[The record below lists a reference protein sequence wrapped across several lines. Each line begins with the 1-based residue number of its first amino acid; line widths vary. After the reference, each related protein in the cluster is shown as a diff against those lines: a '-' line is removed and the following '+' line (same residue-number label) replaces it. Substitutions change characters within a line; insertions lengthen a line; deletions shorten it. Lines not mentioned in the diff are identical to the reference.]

1 MPKPIDHNVR
11 KRQIV
16 AESVKLFARYGFSD
30 VNFALIAKESGVS
43 RTLLYTYFKD
53 KRAIFNAAIDEVT
66 SLVRAKYEEIL
77 PLDITADAKLRKL
90 CLTVLTMM
98 YGQRDFVCAIA
109 DVLTDYRRQGIN
121 PKDKVAAHTNGL
133 RLMIAEI
140 LTAAF
145 DRGEYDARFTPVQ
158 VTERL
163 YSQFEATALRIAVTG
178 KGDLAE
184 SVDEVDSLLLALRPR
199 S

>member
-98 YGQRDFVCAIA
+98 YGQRDFV
-109 DVLTDYRRQGIN
+109 
-121 PKDKVAAHTNGL
+121 
-133 RLMIAEI
+133 
-140 LTAAF
+140 
-145 DRGEYDARFTPVQ
+145 
-158 VTERL
+158 
-163 YSQFEATALRIAVTG
+163 
-178 KGDLAE
+178 
-184 SVDEVDSLLLALRPR
+184 
-199 S
+199 

>member
-109 DVLTDYRRQGIN
+109 DVLTGKVN
-121 PKDKVAAHTNGL
+121 PEGRLTTEFPVATGQLPLYYNRL
-133 RLMIAEI
+133 R
-140 LTAAF
+140 TG
-145 DRGEYDARFTPVQ
+145 RP
-158 VTERL
+158 TEV
-163 YSQFEATALRIAVTG
+163 SAQ
-178 KGDLAE
+178 
-184 SVDEVDSLLLALRPR
+184 
-199 S
+199 

>member
-30 VNFALIAKESGVS
+30 VNFGLIAKESGIS

-53 KRAIFNAAIDEVT
+53 KREIFNAAIAEVT
-66 SLVRAKYEEIL
+66 SRVRAKYEEIL
-77 PLDITADAKLRKL
+77 PLDITTDAKLHRI

-98 YGQRDFVCAIA
+98 YEFRDFVCVIV
-109 DVLTDYRRQGIN
+109 DVLTNYRRQGIN
-121 PKDKVAAHTNGL
+121 PKDRVAAHTQGL
-133 RLMIAEI
+133 KLMISGF
-140 LTAAF
+140 LTSALE
-145 DRGEYDARFTPVQ
+145 RGEYDGRFDSRQ
-158 VTERL
+158 VTELL

-178 KGDLAE
+178 RAELADSIE
-184 SVDEVDSLLLALRPR
+184 EMESLLGTLRTCA
-199 S
+199 